1 LTLLSLSRKILAKFI
16 AFLEWTRTMA
26 KQKGLTASQEDYL
39 EAIYHIS
46 AKKMASRAKDISKR
60 LDVRASSVTGALR
73 TLGKLGLINY
83 APYDLITLTP
93 DGFVVAKEIVR
104 RHQALELFLVDVLGV
119 DQKEADEA
127 ACKMEHSVPKEIVDR
142 FVKYAEYVDKC
153 PKGGITWNSG
163 FGYYCKHGCTE
174 EDCEH
179 CKSDFPDAKSSK

>member
-1 LTLLSLSRKILAKFI
+1 
-16 AFLEWTRTMA
+16 MA
-26 KQKGLTASQEDYL
+26 NKKPLTASQEDYL

-46 AKKMASRAKDISKR
+46 VKKMASRAKDISRR

-83 APYDLITLTP
+83 APYDLITLT
-93 DGFVVAKEIVR
+93 DEGRVVAEEIVR
-104 RHQALELFLVDVLGV
+104 RHQALEQFLVNVLGV

-127 ACKMEHSVPKEIVDR
+127 ACKMEHSVPKEIVNR
-142 FVKYAEYVDKC
+142 FVKYAEYIEKC

-174 EDCEH
+174 EDCER
-179 CKSDFPDAKSSK
+179 CMS

>member
-1 LTLLSLSRKILAKFI
+1 MSA
-16 AFLEWTRTMA
+16 ENN
-26 KQKGLTASQEDYL
+26 LTASQEDYL

-46 AKKMASRAKDISKR
+46 VKKMASRAKDISRR

-83 APYDLITLTP
+83 APYDLITLT
-93 DGFVVAKEIVR
+93 DEGRVVAEEIVR
-104 RHQALELFLVDVLGV
+104 RHQALEQFLVNVLGV

-127 ACKMEHSVPKEIVDR
+127 ACKMEHSVPKEIVNR
-142 FVKYAEYVDKC
+142 FVKYAEYIEKC

-174 EDCEH
+174 EDCER
-179 CKSDFPDAKSSK
+179 CMS